1 MRRRFTLAI
10 VGVAA
15 GALLIAGLGTLL
27 LLNLQA
33 RRQARSDVSGLAARI
48 ATDYAHRRTSAEP
61 LPAFLP
67 LQDLLKST
75 QRLTLVL
82 VADDGRVTGPL
93 PAGLKASDIN
103 TGGLAQG
110 QLVNGFHGNVAF
122 AVAPFLTPGTT
133 QELGVVVTQRA
144 AGYGGPV
151 LYFLLAGAVVLVVAF
166 GVAEGLARRI
176 THPLVDV
183 QQAAGRIAQGD
194 LTARVPGPTGSYP
207 EISSLASSINAMAD
221 NLERLRGQERQ
232 FLLSVSHDLRTPL
245 TSIRGFAEALGDGT
259 ANDTHKAAGVIA
271 AEARRLE
278 RLVRDLLDLAKLDA
292 RAFSLTVRPTDLGE
306 VVRGAAEGFTPMA
319 EGLGLHL
326 VVHPSVCEDGSAPEA
341 VAADPD
347 RLAQVVANL
356 VENACKYATSAIE
369 VGTWYRRGPD
379 GVEGVITVDDDGPGV
394 AAEELPRMFERLWT
408 SGRAQARQVGS
419 GLGLAIVAELVAAMG
434 GSIRAQSPVPRWT
447 EHATPGTRL
456 VVTLKAMAPGQAPP
470 PPRPSLRRSAV
481 GATAGPAS

>member
-27 LLNLQA
+27 LLDLQA
-33 RRQARSDVSGLAARI
+33 RRQARNDVSGLAARI
-48 ATDYAHRRTSAEP
+48 ATDYAHRTASDP
-61 LPAFLP
+61 LPAFRS

-75 QRLTLVL
+75 QRLSLVL

-93 PAGLKASDIN
+93 PPALKAGDISA
-103 TGGLAQG
+103 TGLAEG
-110 QLVNGFHGNVAF
+110 RVVNGFHGNVAF

-151 LYFLLAGAVVLVVAF
+151 VYFLLAGAVVLVVAF

-183 QQAAGRIAQGD
+183 QQATDRIARGD
-194 LTARVPGPTGSYP
+194 LTARVPSPTGSYP
-207 EISSLASSINAMAD
+207 ELSSLAASINAMTD

-245 TSIRGFAEALGDGT
+245 TSIRGFAEALADGT
-259 ANDTHKAAGVIA
+259 TTDTGKAADVIA

-292 RAFSLTVRPTDLGE
+292 RAFSLNVRPTDLAE
-306 VVRGAAEGFTPMA
+306 VVRETAEGFTPTA
-319 EGLGLHL
+319 EGLGLRL
-326 VVHPSVCEDGSAPEA
+326 VVHPAVCDDGASPQP

-356 VENACKYATSAIE
+356 VENACKYATTTIE
-369 VGTWYRRGPD
+369 VGTWYRRGP
-379 GVEGVITVDDDGPGV
+379 EGTEGLITVDDDGPGV
-394 AAEELPRMFERLWT
+394 APEELPRMFERLWT
-408 SGRAQARQVGS
+408 STRAQARQVGS
-419 GLGLAIVAELVAAMG
+419 GLGLAIVSELVAAMG
-434 GSIRAQSPVPRWT
+434 GTIRAQSPVPRWT
-447 EHATPGTRL
+447 ERATPGTRL
-456 VVTLKAMAPGQAPP
+456 VVTLRAMGPGQAPP
-470 PPRPSLRRSAV
+470 PPRPSLRQSVV
-481 GATAGPAS
+481 GASTAGL

>member
-27 LLNLQA
+27 LLNHQA

-48 ATDYAHRRTSAEP
+48 ATDYAHRTATNP
-61 LPAFLP
+61 LPAFRS

-93 PAGLKASDIN
+93 PPGLKPTDIN
-103 TGGLAQG
+103 ASGLAQG
-110 QLVNGFHGNVAF
+110 QVVSGFRGTTAF

-183 QQAAGRIAQGD
+183 EQAAGRIAQGD
-194 LTARVPGPTGSYP
+194 LTARVPPTASYP
-207 EISSLASSINAMAD
+207 EVSSLASSINAMAD

-259 ANDTHKAAGVIA
+259 TTDTRKAAGIIA

-292 RAFSLTVRPTDLGE
+292 RAFSLQVRPTDLAE
-306 VVRGAAEGFTPMA
+306 VVRGTAEGFTPMT
-319 EGLGLHL
+319 EGLGLRL
-326 VVHPSVCEDGSAPEA
+326 VVHPPVCDDGTGPEP

-356 VENACKYATSAIE
+356 VENACKYATSTIE
-369 VGTWYRRGPD
+369 VGTWFRQGAD

-394 AAEELPRMFERLWT
+394 APEELPLMFERLWT
-408 SGRAQARQVGS
+408 SSRAQARQVGS
-419 GLGLAIVAELVAAMG
+419 GLGLAIVSELVAAMG

-447 EHATPGTRL
+447 ESDTPGTRL
-456 VVTLKAMAPGQAPP
+456 VVTLRAMAPGQAPP

-481 GATAGPAS
+481 VAAPAATP

>member
-33 RRQARSDVSGLAARI
+33 RRQARSDVSGIATRI
-48 ATDYAHRRTSAEP
+48 ADDYAHRSPANP
-61 LPAFLP
+61 LPALRS
-67 LQDLLKST
+67 LQDLLKTT
-75 QRLTLVL
+75 QRLGLVL
-82 VADDGRVTGPL
+82 VADDGRVTGAMPG
-93 PAGLKASDIN
+93 GLTPGDIN
-103 TGGLAQG
+103 PTGLAEG
-110 QLVNGFHGNVAF
+110 HVVSGFRGNVAF

-151 LYFLLAGAVVLVVAF
+151 VYFLLAGAVVLVVAF

-176 THPLVDV
+176 THPLIDV
-183 QQAAGRIAQGD
+183 QQAADRIARGD
-194 LTARVPGPTGSYP
+194 LTARVPGQTGSYP
-207 EISSLASSINAMAD
+207 ELSSLASSINAMAD

-259 ANDTHKAAGVIA
+259 TTDTRKAAEVIA

-292 RAFSLTVRPTDLGE
+292 RAFSLNVRPTDLAE
-306 VVRGAAEGFTPMA
+306 VVRETAEGFTPTA
-319 EGLGLHL
+319 EGLGLRV
-326 VVHPSVCEDGSAPEA
+326 VVHPPACEQGASAEP

-356 VENACKYATSAIE
+356 VENACKYASSAIE
-369 VGTWYRRGPD
+369 VGTWYRQGPD
-379 GVEGVITVDDDGPGV
+379 GVEGVLTIDDDGPGV
-394 AAEELPRMFERLWT
+394 APEELPRMFERLWT
-408 SGRAQARQVGS
+408 STRAQARQVGS

-434 GSIRAQSPVPRWT
+434 GTIRAQSPVPRWT
-447 EHATPGTRL
+447 EGDHPGTRL
-456 VVTLKAMAPGQAPP
+456 VVTLKAMGPGQAPP

-481 GATAGPAS
+481 GAATPSA

>member
-1 MRRRFTLAI
+1 VRRRFTLAI

-33 RRQARSDVSGLAARI
+33 RRQARSDVSGIATRI
-48 ATDYAHRRTSAEP
+48 ADDYAHRSAANP
-61 LPAFLP
+61 LPSFRN
-67 LQDLLKST
+67 LQDLLKTT

-93 PAGLKASDIN
+93 PGGLKAGDIN
-103 TGGLAQG
+103 ATGLAEG
-110 QLVNGFHGNVAF
+110 HVVNGFRGNEAF

-151 LYFLLAGAVVLVVAF
+151 VYFLLAGAVVLVVAF

-183 QQAAGRIAQGD
+183 QQAADRIARGD
-194 LTARVPGPTGSYP
+194 LSARVPSPTGSYP
-207 EISSLASSINAMAD
+207 ELSSLASSINAMAD

-259 ANDTHKAAGVIA
+259 TTDTRKAADVIA

-292 RAFSLTVRPTDLGE
+292 HAFSLNVRPTDLGD
-306 VVRGAAEGFTPMA
+306 VVRETAEGFTPTA
-319 EGLGLHL
+319 EGLGLQL
-326 VVHPSVCEDGSAPEA
+326 VVHPPACDDGTAPEP

-394 AAEELPRMFERLWT
+394 PAEELPRMFERLWT
-408 SGRAQARQVGS
+408 STRAQARQVGS

-447 EHATPGTRL
+447 ESDRPGTRL
-456 VVTLKAMAPGQAPP
+456 VVTLRTMSPGQAPP
-470 PPRPSLRRSAV
+470 PPRPSLRRSTVRA
-481 GATAGPAS
+481 ATPAP